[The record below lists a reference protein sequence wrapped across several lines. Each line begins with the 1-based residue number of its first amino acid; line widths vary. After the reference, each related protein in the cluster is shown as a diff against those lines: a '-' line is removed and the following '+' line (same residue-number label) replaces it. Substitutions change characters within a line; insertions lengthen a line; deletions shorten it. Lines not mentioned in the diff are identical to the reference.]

1 MTEFCKQIEAVIELE
16 FELMNLEVE
25 SEVSSRL

>member
-16 FELMNLEVE
+16 FEAKKADE
-25 SEVSSRL
+25 S